1 MATGR
6 PTEPCVKI
14 SEIRNDSP
22 TTPMNRPS
30 RSTVP
35 SPIAGSSAAPADPLT
50 GRSGRDSGSLTK
62 TSTAQ
67 TSVSAASP
75 RKPAR

>member
-1 MATGR
+1 MASGS
-6 PTEPCVKI
+6 PNEPCVKI

-22 TTPMNRPS
+22 TTPMKRPS

-35 SPIAGSSAAPADPLT
+35 SPVSGSAEPFSAAAC
-50 GRSGRDSGSLTK
+50 SGRDSGSFTY

-75 RKPAR
+75 RNPAR